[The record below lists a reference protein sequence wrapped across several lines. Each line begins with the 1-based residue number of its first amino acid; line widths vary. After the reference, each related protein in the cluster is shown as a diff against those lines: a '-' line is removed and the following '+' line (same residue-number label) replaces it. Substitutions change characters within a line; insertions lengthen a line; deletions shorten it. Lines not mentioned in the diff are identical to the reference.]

1 MLTFFHSPG
10 SCSNGIMMLLEELGV
25 PYQIEIIDVKSGQ
38 QFDPDFLAKNPKGKV
53 PAILREDGQVMTE
66 FQAIAFWLA
75 NQYGGPDFWPSDL
88 EDQRRTLEALDYIV
102 ATIHMRGFTLIKATK
117 KFQLNEQGTL
127 DLRAYGRAEAE
138 KTLAT
143 MADRLG
149 DSPYLAG
156 RFGIAD
162 AALFYVLRWAEQEAI
177 PVADNLGD
185 FLARMYQ
192 RRSVQKVIAT
202 EA

>member
-10 SCSNGIMMLLEELGV
+10 SCSNGIFLLLEELGV

-38 QFDPDFLAKNPKGKV
+38 QFDPAYLAKNPKGKV
-53 PAILREDGQVMTE
+53 PAILREDGEVMTE
-66 FQAIAFWLA
+66 FQAIAYWLA

-88 EDQRRTLEALDYIV
+88 DQQRRTLEALDYIV

-127 DLRAYGRAEAE
+127 DLRAYGRLEAE

-149 DSPYLAG
+149 DRPYLAG
-156 RFGIAD
+156 DFGIAD
-162 AALFYVLRWAEQEAI
+162 AALFYVLRWAEQEDI
-177 PVADNLGD
+177 PLAENLQD
-185 FLARMYQ
+185 FLARLYQ
-192 RRSVQKVIAT
+192 RETVQKVIAL

>member
-10 SCSNGIMMLLEELGV
+10 SCSNGIFMLLEELGV
-25 PYQIEIIDVKSGQ
+25 PYQVELIDVKAGQ
-38 QFDPDFLAKNPKGKV
+38 QFDPAFLAKNPKGKV
-53 PAILREDGQVMTE
+53 PAVLREDGQVMTE
-66 FQAIAFWLA
+66 FPAIAFWLA
-75 NQYGGPDFWPSDL
+75 CQYGGPEFWPSDL
-88 EDQRRTLEALDYIV
+88 DQQRRTLEALDYIV
-102 ATIHMRGFTLIKATK
+102 ASIHMRAFTLIKATK

-143 MADRLG
+143 MAERLG

-156 RFGIAD
+156 DFGIAD
-162 AALFYVLRWAEQEAI
+162 AALFYVLRWAEQEDI
-177 PVADNLGD
+177 PVAENLKD

-192 RRSVQKVIAT
+192 RESVQKVIAL

>member
-10 SCSNGIMMLLEELGV
+10 SCSNGIFLLLEELGV

-38 QFDPDFLAKNPKGKV
+38 QFDPAYLAKNPKGKV
-53 PAILREDGQVMTE
+53 PAILREDGEVMTE
-66 FQAIAFWLA
+66 FPAIAYWLA

-88 EDQRRTLEALDYIV
+88 DQQRRTLEALDYIV

-138 KTLAT
+138 KTLST

-149 DSPYLAG
+149 DRPYLAG
-156 RFGIAD
+156 DFGIAD
-162 AALFYVLRWAEQEAI
+162 AALFYVLRWAEQEDI
-177 PVADNLGD
+177 PVAENLQG
-185 FLARMYQ
+185 FLARLYQ
-192 RRSVQKVIAT
+192 RETVQKVIAL

>member
-149 DSPYLAG
+149 DSPYLAD

>member
-10 SCSNGIMMLLEELGV
+10 SCSNGIFLLLEELGV

-38 QFDPDFLAKNPKGKV
+38 QFDPAYLAKNPKGKV
-53 PAILREDGQVMTE
+53 PAILREDGEVMTE
-66 FQAIAFWLA
+66 FPAIAYWLA

-88 EDQRRTLEALDYIV
+88 DQQRRTLEALDYIV

-127 DLRAYGRAEAE
+127 DLRAYGRVEAE
-138 KTLAT
+138 KTLST

-149 DSPYLAG
+149 DRPYLAG
-156 RFGIAD
+156 DFGIAD
-162 AALFYVLRWAEQEAI
+162 AALFYVLRWAEQEDI
-177 PVADNLGD
+177 PVAENLQG
-185 FLARMYQ
+185 FLARLYQ
-192 RRSVQKVIAT
+192 RETVQKVIAL

>member
-10 SCSNGIMMLLEELGV
+10 SCSNGIFLLLEELGV
-25 PYQIEIIDVKSGQ
+25 PYQIAIIDVTSGQ
-38 QFDPDFLAKNPKGKV
+38 QFDPAYLAKNPKGKV
-53 PAILREDGQVMTE
+53 PAILREDGEVMTE
-66 FQAIAFWLA
+66 FPAIAYWLA

-88 EDQRRTLEALDYIV
+88 DQQRRTLEALDYIV

-138 KTLAT
+138 KTLST

-149 DSPYLAG
+149 DRPYLAG
-156 RFGIAD
+156 DFGIAD
-162 AALFYVLRWAEQEAI
+162 AALFYVLRWAEQEDI
-177 PVADNLGD
+177 PVAENLQG
-185 FLARMYQ
+185 FLARLYQ
-192 RRSVQKVIAT
+192 RETVQKVIAL
-202 EA
+202 EV

>member
-10 SCSNGIMMLLEELGV
+10 SCSNGIFLLLEELGV
-25 PYQIEIIDVKSGQ
+25 PYQIAIIDVKSGQ
-38 QFDPDFLAKNPKGKV
+38 QFDPAYLAKNPKGKV
-53 PAILREDGQVMTE
+53 PAILREDGEVMTE
-66 FQAIAFWLA
+66 FPAIAYWLA
-75 NQYGGPDFWPSDL
+75 NQYGGPDFWPADL
-88 EDQRRTLEALDYIV
+88 DQQRRTLEALDYIV

-138 KTLAT
+138 KTLST

-149 DSPYLAG
+149 DRPYLAG
-156 RFGIAD
+156 DFGIAD
-162 AALFYVLRWAEQEAI
+162 AALFYVLRWAEQEDI
-177 PVADNLGD
+177 PVAENLQG
-185 FLARMYQ
+185 FLARLYQ
-192 RRSVQKVIAT
+192 RETVQKVIAL

>member
-10 SCSNGIMMLLEELGV
+10 SCSNGIFLLLEELGV
-25 PYQIEIIDVKSGQ
+25 PYQIAIIDVKSGQ
-38 QFDPDFLAKNPKGKV
+38 QFDPAYLAKNPKGKV
-53 PAILREDGQVMTE
+53 PAILREDGEVMTE
-66 FQAIAFWLA
+66 FPAIAYWLA

-88 EDQRRTLEALDYIV
+88 DQQRRTLEALDYIV

-138 KTLAT
+138 KTLST

-149 DSPYLAG
+149 DRPYLAG
-156 RFGIAD
+156 DFGIAD
-162 AALFYVLRWAEQEAI
+162 AALFYVLRWAEQEDI
-177 PVADNLGD
+177 PVAENLQG
-185 FLARMYQ
+185 FLARLYQ
-192 RRSVQKVIAT
+192 RETVQKVIAL
-202 EA
+202 EP